1 MQKRNFFTEVT
12 FLCSLKII
20 AGVFERMSFLTK
32 CNFGLV
38 IYEAISYNGEQD
50 NKEEWNGGRKQPA
63 HKNVSD

>member
-1 MQKRNFFTEVT
+1 MQKINFFTEVT

-38 IYEAISYNGEQD
+38 IYEAISYNVSRII
-50 NKEEWNGGRKQPA
+50 K
-63 HKNVSD
+63 KNEMGVESSQLIKM